1 MSIINKLL
9 RDDKSG
15 LIEENDD
22 GNIEYKWKLDSKT
35 ELTLKKLTSQLL
47 WRLNEGKE
55 LYGTYEAHYILG
67 IFDNGNLGMLSL
79 DELNITIDIFKS
91 VIEKVYV
98 EITNSVIEKINN
110 SYIYCATIRY
120 KPIDKKINEINIMF
134 CGAEQVGKSSIISH
148 LCYSNRDNGN
158 GGIRDYVMTH
168 EHEKIM
174 GQTMCINK
182 QIIGIKNDKIL
193 NYNYS
198 QNWEE
203 IVKISD
209 KIINIYD
216 TPGNKKYFKTILKA
230 LRTYMID
237 VLFIVT
243 DKNHKRDKKDID
255 DEFDEFD
262 EFDEYTSFLIDYA
275 TRMKIKYYLI
285 KSKRERKSKLN
296 NLNTFNPLHTLLNI
310 SSINPDLSDMDKV
323 KQILIESNK
332 NNNYVCFIPNT
343 FRITSIYNIP
353 DRNKIV
359 AGIQTTGTLTY
370 NSNCYIIFPD
380 LNFKKINI
388 ESIFKKNIDSIYIY
402 EKETGSLSISL
413 HEALG
418 KGSHSISLHEALGK
432 GSLSISLHEALGKGS
447 LSISQHEALGK
458 GSISYKNNNTQINQ
472 ITKDCIITDEK
483 GIEYIKNINTK
494 SIKLNILKMCDI
506 PPNFQN
512 IKYYL
517 INCNV
522 SYIVNITTYNNIY
535 INIEFNMNILLQD
548 NICILM
554 PVEIKDFNQII
565 ICELFN

>member
-1 MSIINKLL
+1 MPIINKLL

-55 LYGTYEAHYILG
+55 IYGIYEAHYVLG
-67 IFDNGNLGMLSL
+67 VFDNGNLGNLSL
-79 DELNITIDIFKS
+79 EELNLTIDIFKS
-91 VIEKVYV
+91 VIDKVSV
-98 EITNSVIEKINN
+98 EITNSVIEKIND

-148 LCYSNRDNGN
+148 LCYSNKDNGN
-158 GGIRDYVMTH
+158 GSIRDYVMTH

-243 DKNHKRDKKDID
+243 DKNHKRDKKDLD

-262 EFDEYTSFLIDYA
+262 EFDDYTSFLIDYA
-275 TRMKIKYYLI
+275 TRLKIKYYLI

-296 NLNTFNPLHTLLNI
+296 NLNTFNPLNTLLNV
-310 SSINPDLSDMDKV
+310 STINPDISDMDKV
-323 KQILIESNK
+323 KQVLIESTK
-332 NNNYVCFIPNT
+332 NNDYVCFIPNT

-359 AGIQTTGTLTY
+359 AGIQTTGTLSY
-370 NSNCYIIFPD
+370 NSNSYILFPD
-380 LNFKKINI
+380 LSFTKINI
-388 ESIFKKNIDSIYIY
+388 ESIFKKNIDSMYIY
-402 EKETGSLSISL
+402 EKETGS
-413 HEALG
+413 
-418 KGSHSISLHEALGK
+418 
-432 GSLSISLHEALGKGS
+432 
-447 LSISQHEALGK
+447 
-458 GSISYKNNNTQINQ
+458 ISYKNNTTHINQ

-483 GIEYIKNINTK
+483 GIEHISNINTK

-506 PPNFQN
+506 PSNFQS

-522 SYIVNITTYNNIY
+522 SYIVNITTYNNIF
-535 INIEFNMNILLQD
+535 INIEFNNNILLQD

-554 PVEIKDFNQII
+554 PVELKDFNQII
-565 ICELFN
+565 LCELIN

>member
-1 MSIINKLL
+1 MSIITKLL

-15 LIEENDD
+15 LIEEDDD

-55 LYGTYEAHYILG
+55 LYGIYEAHYVLG
-67 IFDNGNLGMLSL
+67 VFDNGNFGNLSL
-79 DELNITIDIFKS
+79 EELNLTIDIFKS
-91 VIEKVYV
+91 VIEKVSV
-98 EITNSVIEKINN
+98 EITNSVIEKIND
-110 SYIYCATIRY
+110 SYIYCASIRY

-148 LCYSNRDNGN
+148 ICYSNKDNGN
-158 GGIRDYVMTH
+158 GSIRDYVMTH

-237 VLFIVT
+237 ILFIVS
-243 DKNHKRDKKDID
+243 DKIKKCSYANE

-275 TRMKIKYYLI
+275 TRLNIKYYLI
-285 KSKRERKSKLN
+285 KSKKERKSTRN
-296 NLNTFNPLHTLLNI
+296 NLKTFNPLNTLLNI
-310 SSINPDLSDMDKV
+310 STINPDLSDMDKL
-323 KQILIESNK
+323 KEILIDSTK
-332 NNNYVCFIPNT
+332 NNKYTSFIPNT

-353 DRNKIV
+353 DRNKII
-359 AGIQTTGTLTY
+359 AGIQTNGIISY
-370 NSNCYIIFPD
+370 NSECYIVFPD
-380 LNFKKINI
+380 LNYTKINI
-388 ESIFKKNIDSIYIY
+388 ESIFKKNIDSMNIY
-402 EKETGSLSISL
+402 EKETGS
-413 HEALG
+413 
-418 KGSHSISLHEALGK
+418 
-432 GSLSISLHEALGKGS
+432 
-447 LSISQHEALGK
+447 
-458 GSISYKNNNTQINQ
+458 ISYKISDSKQINQ
-472 ITKDCIITDEK
+472 ITKDCIITDKK
-483 GIEYIKNINTK
+483 GIEHITYINTK
-494 SIKLNILKMCDI
+494 SIKLNIIKMCDI
-506 PPNFQN
+506 PSNFQT

-522 SYIVNITTYNNIY
+522 SYVVNITTYDNIHL
-535 INIEFNMNILLQD
+535 IVEFNHNILLQD

-554 PVEIKDFNQII
+554 PVELKEFNQII
-565 ICELFN
+565 LCEIVN